1 MSMDKSPETPWSKLL
16 ILSER
21 NMAIVRAIAQ
31 YRFMRPEDV
40 RYSLPQ
46 PPSLSQ
52 TRRILSA
59 LAGGEDYCDRHIL
72 YRFPIPTCT
81 KGTKPRVYA
90 LGVKG
95 WKLLA
100 QEGYYRP
107 YKLAR
112 LSFGHLWHAL
122 TLTRFVCAADYYCL
136 THKRYSLSQ
145 KKLSYELARE
155 APTVTLQ
162 TEEHT
167 TTVKVVPD
175 AFLCFERPD
184 GGKFPILLEIDRG
197 TEYQNRFKNHARARL
212 KLLLSGT
219 FARVFQ
225 TPAVVVA
232 YATAGHPPESRE
244 TRCAAMQRWT
254 EEVITEMIPDNAKRQ
269 QEWLGIF
276 RFCSLPEDIY
286 ANVHALFSAP
296 VWHRLDADSPVPL
309 LPTPQDKEKAHV
321 HKDCPE
327 TPSPRIERLCRPL

>member
-1 MSMDKSPETPWSKLL
+1 MSMDKSPETPWSKPL

-21 NMAIVRAIAQ
+21 DMAIVRAIAQ
-31 YRFMRPEDV
+31 NRFMRPEDV
-40 RYSLPQ
+40 VYSLPQ

-59 LAGGEDYCDRHIL
+59 LAGGEDFCDRQIL
-72 YRFPIPTCT
+72 YRFHITTCT

-90 LGVKG
+90 IGAKG
-95 WKLLA
+95 WELLA

-107 YKLAR
+107 YKLRR

-122 TLTRFVCAADYYCL
+122 TLTRFVCAAEYYCR
-136 THKRYSLSQ
+136 THNRYYLSQ

-155 APTVTLQ
+155 PQTVIFEA
-162 TEEHT
+162 EEHT

-184 GGKFPILLEIDRG
+184 GEKFPVLVEIDRG
-197 TEYQNRFKNHARARL
+197 TEYQDRFKDHVRARL
-212 KLLLSGT
+212 KLILSGT

-232 YATAGHPPESRE
+232 YATAGEPPESRK
-244 TRCAAMQRWT
+244 TRCTTMQRWT
-254 EEVITEMIPDNAKRQ
+254 EEVIAEMIPEKNQ

-286 ANVHALFSAP
+286 TNAHALFSEP
-296 VWHRLDADSPVPL
+296 FWYCGDSDALVPL
-309 LPTPQDKEKAHV
+309 LPPPQEQEEDDGHSNTTP
-321 HKDCPE
+321 
-327 TPSPRIERLCRPL
+327 I